1 MRDREERAHAG
12 ERARTEARR
21 RLASPIPAPPEFHS
35 QQPQRRALHITT
47 TYIAS
52 PNRPLRHTCEQAR
65 CATCRPFEDRQ
76 QLVRSTVRA
85 SETVGVTLDY
95 GVETVT
101 VTATGNS

>member
-65 CATCRPFEDRQ
+65 CAPCRPFEDRQ
-76 QLVRSTVRA
+76 QFEHFLRSTVRA
-85 SETVGVTLDY
+85 SERLGSPLTM
-95 GVETVT
+95 E
-101 VTATGNS
+101 SKP